1 VHQFLTFGTIF
12 GKTKKSEEDPDGSF
26 KSQMEKDFERIK
38 HEGLFEEYLEMGL
51 SFVLLYFG

>member
-1 VHQFLTFGTIF
+1 MHQFLTFGTIF
-12 GKTKKSEEDPDGSF
+12 GETKKSAEDRDDSI

-51 SFVLLYFG
+51 SFVLLYFR